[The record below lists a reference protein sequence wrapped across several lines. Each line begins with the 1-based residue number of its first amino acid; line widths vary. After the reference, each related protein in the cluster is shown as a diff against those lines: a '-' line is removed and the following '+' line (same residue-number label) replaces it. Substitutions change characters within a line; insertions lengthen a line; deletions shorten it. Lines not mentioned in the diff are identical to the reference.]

1 MAGLAA
7 LWLAMPARA
16 AVTLTDG
23 QAVAGLEPTP
33 GDVLSRPLDP
43 DAEQAEGQWFW
54 YQVAAE
60 GLGQDAPAPAPL
72 AVAELAD
79 LLAVEFAA
87 APWADGKGTAVE
99 MEALIQTSGAGWH
112 DGTRLDTWPVDL
124 GNVDTQTVLG
134 MRVGRADLGPQTP
147 ALALMGGG
155 LALGGVVR
163 RRT

>member
-7 LWLAMPARA
+7 LWLAMPATA

-33 GDVLSRPLDP
+33 GEAVPRPQAP
-43 DAEQAEGQWFW
+43 DASETENQWFW
-54 YQVAAE
+54 YHVAAE

-72 AVAELAD
+72 PLAELAD
-79 LLAVEFAA
+79 LLAAEFAA
-87 APWADGKGTAVE
+87 ADGEGAAVVE
-99 MEALIQTSGAGWH
+99 GEALIQTSGAGRH
-112 DGTRLDTWPVDL
+112 DGTGLDAWPIDL
-124 GNVDTQTVLG
+124 GDVDTQTVLG

-155 LALGGVVR
+155 LVLGGVVR
-163 RRT
+163 RRRT